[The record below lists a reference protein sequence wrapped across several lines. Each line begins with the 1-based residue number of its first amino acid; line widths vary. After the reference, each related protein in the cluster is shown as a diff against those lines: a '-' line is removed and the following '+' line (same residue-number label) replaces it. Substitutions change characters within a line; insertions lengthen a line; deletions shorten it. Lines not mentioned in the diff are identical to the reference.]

1 MIVAELVTLVA
12 ILAASWFSVRRVEK
26 LFAERLAQQDAAEEA
41 RRVAL
46 YKQQK
51 ASERNIAR
59 SDAAVR
65 KIADRTRSLQDEVQ
79 RTVRRIDRLADDQK
93 REG

>member
-1 MIVAELVTLVA
+1 MIVAELVTLA
-12 ILAASWFSVRRVEK
+12 LILLASALSIRRVEK
-26 LFAERLAQQDAAEEA
+26 TFTERLAKQDEIEEG

-65 KIADRTRSLQDEVQ
+65 KIADRTRGLQDEVQ
-79 RTVRRIDRLADDQK
+79 RAVRRIDRLADDQK